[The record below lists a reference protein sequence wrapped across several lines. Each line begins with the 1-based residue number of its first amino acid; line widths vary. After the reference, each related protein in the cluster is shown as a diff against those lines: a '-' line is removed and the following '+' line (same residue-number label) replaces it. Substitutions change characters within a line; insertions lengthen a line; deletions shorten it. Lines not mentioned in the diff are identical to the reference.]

1 MLVHEWITVAYGGNW
16 EDAGRK
22 KPRLSELLITA
33 ATATFITH
41 PADAASRSKSN
52 IGLKRHRLVPSRDD
66 CARRDRSK
74 TQSDCLAGRTSNDL
88 LNL

>member
-41 PADAASRSKSN
+41 PADAASAIQEQYRSEAPP
-52 IGLKRHRLVPSRDD
+52 IGPLSRRLRATRSLKN
-66 CARRDRSK
+66 AK
-74 TQSDCLAGRTSNDL
+74 
-88 LNL
+88 